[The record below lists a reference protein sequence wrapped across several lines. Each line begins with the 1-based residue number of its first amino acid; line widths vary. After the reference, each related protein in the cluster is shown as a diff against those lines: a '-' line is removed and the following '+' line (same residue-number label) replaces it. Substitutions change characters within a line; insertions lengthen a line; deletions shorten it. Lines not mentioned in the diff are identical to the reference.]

1 MPDNMPEFLPVVEG
15 ENDNESE
22 ISQPNETSLNPD
34 NNTAD
39 HNENE
44 EPENLLDPNE
54 TVQEPTLGINS
65 EESQNLWKGV
75 GEMGIMVSGLWLFG
89 ASWDSSR

>member
-1 MPDNMPEFLPVVEG
+1 MPEFLPVVDKG
-15 ENDNESE
+15 ENDNENE
-22 ISQPNETSLNPD
+22 VSQPNEIPLNS
-34 NNTAD
+34 NKNMAD

-44 EPENLLDPNE
+44 DPENLLDPNE
-54 TVQEPTLGINS
+54 TVQEPALGINS
-65 EESQNLWKGV
+65 EDSQKLWRGV